1 MPTRPATLACRRR
14 SKGGRGGP
22 VRRAAVLRDWHG
34 LRALLPWTR
43 RIQFGRSHR
52 LMGSSASM
60 VHISPCE
67 ATLGMTK
74 GPPRYFLRGR
84 LSIPT
89 APYIREGFETA
100 PSNQA
105 FDRSLPRS
113 QPGPGPA
120 RPRSGCLEG
129 AIRRILSSGC
139 HRNAR
144 KQSERGV
151 STRLILSW
159 RGRRAAERSLSK
171 FTPGAWLLSRRVTAA
186 RQR

>member
-1 MPTRPATLACRRR
+1 MQTRSLQVQMPGGLSLPLAFGMNTRRIGSL
-14 SKGGRGGP
+14 
-22 VRRAAVLRDWHG
+22 V
-34 LRALLPWTR
+34 

-67 ATLGMTK
+67 ATLGMIK

-84 LSIPT
+84 LSIST

-105 FDRSLPRS
+105 FDRSRPRS